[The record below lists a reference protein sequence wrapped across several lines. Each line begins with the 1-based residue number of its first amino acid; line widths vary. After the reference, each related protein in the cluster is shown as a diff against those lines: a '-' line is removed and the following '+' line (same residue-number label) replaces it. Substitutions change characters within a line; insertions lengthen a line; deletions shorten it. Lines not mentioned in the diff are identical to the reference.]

1 MPYSRPSPTVHT
13 ISTCTVKPPPR
24 PRRICHLTPWD
35 IAMLSTHYIQKGLL
49 FANPPSSSSLNPKQ
63 LIEQLKS
70 SLSVALLQFYQL
82 AGRLVTEED
91 RDADSEVKSTSVY
104 IDCNGQGVEFV
115 HAAADRI
122 KVADVL
128 ALSGDLPKFLH
139 DFFQLDGA
147 VNHHGHFS
155 PLLSVQL
162 TELADGV
169 FLGCSF
175 NHVVGD
181 GTSYWKFFNAWAEIA
196 RAADGGGGG
205 LSRPPVHD
213 RWFVDGYGA
222 PPLKLPLTDPSRFL
236 ERFAPPPLRERMFHF
251 SREAVARLKARANE
265 ECGRGD
271 LSSFQSLSALLWR
284 AVTRARGLAPGQA
297 TSCRVAIENRAR
309 LRPPLAKEYFGN
321 SIYVVAASATAGE
334 LLAQG
339 IGWAAALVNRAVAE
353 HTDTE
358 IRAKLGAWMAR
369 PFVFTLREFYENSVM
384 VGSSPRFDMYG
395 CEFGW
400 GRAVAARSGGAN
412 KFDGKIAMYPGWGG
426 GGSMDV
432 ELCLVPE
439 NMAALERDEEFMGAV
454 SPPVEMEVLL
464 EGIN

>member
-1 MPYSRPSPTVHT
+1 MPSSRPFPAVHT

-35 IAMLSTHYIQKGLL
+35 IAMLSAHYIQKGLL
-49 FANPPSSSSLNPKQ
+49 FANPPSSSSLDPKQ

-91 RDADSEVKSTSVY
+91 RDADGEVKSTSVY
-104 IDCNGQGVEFV
+104 IDCDGQGAEFV
-115 HAAADRI
+115 HAVADGI

-147 VNHHGHFS
+147 VNHDGHFS
-155 PLLSVQL
+155 TLLSVQL
-162 TELADGV
+162 TELVDGV

-181 GTSYWKFFNAWAEIA
+181 GTAYWKFFNTWAEIA
-196 RAADGGGGG
+196 RATDRGGSGGGG

-213 RWFVDGYGA
+213 RWFLEGHGA

-236 ERFAPPPLRERMFHF
+236 LRRLVVVPVADRAPL
-251 SREAVARLKARANE
+251 ARRHARA
-265 ECGRGD
+265 
-271 LSSFQSLSALLWR
+271 
-284 AVTRARGLAPGQA
+284 GLAPGQA

-321 SIYVVAASATAGE
+321 SIYAVAASATAGE

-358 IRAKLGAWMAR
+358 IRAQLGAWMAR
-369 PFVFTLREFYENSVM
+369 PFVYTLREFDENSVM

-412 KFDGKIAMYPGWGG
+412 KFDGKISMYPGWEG

>member
-1 MPYSRPSPTVHT
+1 MLETNPARSGNRSNTSRVSERCLLHGPSPAVHT

-35 IAMLSTHYIQKGLL
+35 IAMLSAHYIQKGLL
-49 FANPPSSSSLNPKQ
+49 FANPPSSSSLDPKQ

-91 RDADSEVKSTSVY
+91 RDADGEVKSTSVY
-104 IDCNGQGVEFV
+104 IDCDGQGAEFV
-115 HAAADRI
+115 HAVADGI

-147 VNHHGHFS
+147 VNHDGHFS
-155 PLLSVQL
+155 TLLSVQL
-162 TELADGV
+162 TELVDGV

-181 GTSYWKFFNAWAEIA
+181 GTAYWKFFNTWAEIA
-196 RAADGGGGG
+196 RATDRGGSGGGG

-213 RWFVDGYGA
+213 RWFLEGHGA

-236 ERFAPPPLRERMFHF
+236 LRFAPPPLRERMFHF

-271 LSSFQSLSALLWR
+271 LSSFQSLTALLWR

-309 LRPPLAKEYFGN
+309 LRPPLAKEYFGTR
-321 SIYVVAASATAGE
+321 YT
-334 LLAQG
+334 
-339 IGWAAALVNRAVAE
+339 
-353 HTDTE
+353 
-358 IRAKLGAWMAR
+358 
-369 PFVFTLREFYENSVM
+369 P
-384 VGSSPRFDMYG
+384 SPRRPR
-395 CEFGW
+395 
-400 GRAVAARSGGAN
+400 RASSSRRESGG
-412 KFDGKIAMYPGWGG
+412 PRRW
-426 GGSMDV
+426 
-432 ELCLVPE
+432 
-439 NMAALERDEEFMGAV
+439 
-454 SPPVEMEVLL
+454 
-464 EGIN
+464 

>member
-1 MPYSRPSPTVHT
+1 
-13 ISTCTVKPPPR
+13 
-24 PRRICHLTPWD
+24 
-35 IAMLSTHYIQKGLL
+35 
-49 FANPPSSSSLNPKQ
+49 
-63 LIEQLKS
+63 
-70 SLSVALLQFYQL
+70 
-82 AGRLVTEED
+82 
-91 RDADSEVKSTSVY
+91 
-104 IDCNGQGVEFV
+104 
-115 HAAADRI
+115 
-122 KVADVL
+122 
-128 ALSGDLPKFLH
+128 
-139 DFFQLDGA
+139 
-147 VNHHGHFS
+147 
-155 PLLSVQL
+155 
-162 TELADGV
+162 
-169 FLGCSF
+169 
-175 NHVVGD
+175 
-181 GTSYWKFFNAWAEIA
+181 
-196 RAADGGGGG
+196 
-205 LSRPPVHD
+205 
-213 RWFVDGYGA
+213 
-222 PPLKLPLTDPSRFL
+222 
-236 ERFAPPPLRERMFHF
+236 MFHF

-271 LSSFQSLSALLWR
+271 LSSFQSLTALLWR

-369 PFVFTLREFYENSVM
+369 PFVYTLREFDENSVM

-412 KFDGKIAMYPGWGG
+412 KFDGKISMYPGWEG